1 MKTTNMT
8 LAVRATTAAMILGT
22 AGQANAVDFTA
33 GSVEGSVYGFAR
45 VAASYDLDEDINPGG
60 GRAANFSGITTGN
73 ADTSSGHFGMDTTTS
88 RLGLSVTTPQD
99 LKIVMETDFEGDN
112 GDGAKIRLRKAYGEY
127 KGVLVGRTW
136 SNYNSFVAFSPTL
149 DFDAM
154 PGATGTFFRT
164 EQIRYTSGPVSVSL
178 EEPIVLGGGVE
189 GGTDKT
195 ASPVLTAKLADS
207 MEGLSYATGVMAKQ
221 TAFDNASSNTP
232 ANTDDDSA
240 IGYGA
245 FVAANMA
252 LTDAFSVNVTMNYAD
267 GANSYVYRAGGA
279 FGQPD
284 AYVDGGEVETIEAYA
299 GTLGATM
306 DFGGG
311 QSVNAG
317 YGTATSDLDD
327 AVSAGALDPTDT
339 DTNTMVFVNYKWTP
353 VENVTMGVEFAN
365 LETETQGGNDGD
377 ANRLMYLAQ
386 YSF

>member
-1 MKTTNMT
+1 MKTKNMT

-22 AGQANAVDFTA
+22 VGQANAFDFTA
-33 GSVEGSVYGFAR
+33 GGVDASVYGFAR
-45 VAASYDLDEDINPGG
+45 VAASYDLDENISPGG
-60 GRAANFSGITTGN
+60 GRAGNFSGITTGN

-88 RLGLSVTTPQD
+88 RLGLSVMTPQD
-99 LKIVMETDFEGDN
+99 LKVVIETDFEGSTV
-112 GDGAKIRLRKAYGEY
+112 RLRKAYGEY

-154 PGATGTFFRT
+154 PGATGNFFRT

-178 EEPIVLGGGVE
+178 EEPIVFGGGVQ
-189 GGTDKT
+189 GGTNKT
-195 ASPVLTAKLADS
+195 PSPALTAKLSDS
-207 MEGLSYATGVMAKQ
+207 MGGLSYATGVMAKQ
-221 TAFDNASSNTP
+221 TAFDNAGSDDFPNNS
-232 ANTDDDSA
+232 DDDSA

-267 GANSYVYRAGGA
+267 GANSYAYRAGGA

-284 AYVDGGEVETIEAYA
+284 AYVDGGEIETIEAYG

-306 DFGGG
+306 DLGGG
-311 QSVNAG
+311 ESVNAG

-327 AVSAGALDPTDT
+327 AVNAGALQTTAT
-339 DTNTMVFVNYKWTP
+339 DTNTMAFVNYKWTP

-377 ANRLMYLAQ
+377 ANRLMYLAK

>member
-8 LAVRATTAAMILGT
+8 LAVRATTALVILGT
-22 AGQANAVDFTA
+22 AGQANAVDFAA
-33 GSVEGSVYGFAR
+33 GGVEGSVYGFAR
-45 VAASYDLDEDINPGG
+45 VAASYDLDENINPGG

-136 SNYNSFVAFSPTL
+136 SNYNSFVAYTPTL
-149 DFDAM
+149 DFDGF
-154 PGATGTFFRT
+154 PGVTGTFLRS
-164 EQIRYTSGPVSVSL
+164 EQIRFTSGPVSVSV
-178 EEPIVLGGGVE
+178 EEPIVVGGGVT
-189 GGTDKT
+189 GGTEKT
-195 ASPVLTAKLADS
+195 ASPALTAKLADS
-207 MEGLSYATGVMAKQ
+207 VGGLSYATGVMAKE
-221 TAFDNASSNTP
+221 TAYDNAGSDTP
-232 ANTDDDSA
+232 ANSNDDSA

-252 LTDAFSVNVTMNYAD
+252 LTDAFSFNVTMNYAD
-267 GANSYVYRAGGA
+267 GANSYVYRAGGN

-284 AYVDGGEVETIEAYA
+284 AYVDGGEIEAIEAYG
-299 GTLGATM
+299 GTVGATM
-306 DFGGG
+306 DLGGG
-311 QSVNAG
+311 QSVNAA
-317 YGTATSDLDD
+317 YGTSTSDIDD
-327 AVSAGALDPTDT
+327 AVGAGALEPTDT

-365 LETETQGGNDGD
+365 LETETQGGDDGD